1 MFLFS
6 WFKHPLSRLYICL
19 KVALCARLLRCKSLA
34 TPFCPTI
41 RLVSFYMAT
50 CLTALVLLIAKFLHC
65 RGNEMV
71 ALQTS
76 AILLPRLLPG
86 SRDAAFICN
95 PPQAFQRRGNGVV
108 ALRSSAFLQPE
119 THTWIPGPQLP
130 RDKKNAHGNPV
141 GICLIFEPT
150 VISLMM
156 IVKGL
161 TII

>member
-1 MFLFS
+1 MRIKKVDLFAKGLRS
-6 WFKHPLSRLYICL
+6 FATFTEAAVPGSASRCDSGKGI
-19 KVALCARLLRCKSLA
+19 S
-34 TPFCPTI
+34 
-41 RLVSFYMAT
+41 
-50 CLTALVLLIAKFLHC
+50 C
-65 RGNEMV
+65 RGNEVV

-76 AILLPRLLPG
+76 AILLPRLLTG
-86 SRDAAFICN
+86 SRDAASFCD
-95 PPQAFQRRGNGVV
+95 PPQAFQRRGNEVV

-119 THTWIPGPQLP
+119 THTWIPGPQSP
-130 RDKKNAHGNPV
+130 RDKKNAHGIPV

>member
-6 WFKHPLSRLYICL
+6 WFKHPRSRLYICL

-34 TPFCPTI
+34 TPFCPTT
-41 RLVSFYMAT
+41 RLASFYMAT
-50 CLTALVLLIAKFLHC
+50 CWIALVLLIAKFLHC
-65 RGNEMV
+65 RGNEVV

-86 SRDAAFICN
+86 SRDAASFCN

-119 THTWIPGPQLP
+119 THTWIPGPQLLGT
-130 RDKKNAHGNPV
+130 KKM
-141 GICLIFEPT
+141 PT
-150 VISLMM
+150 EFPWAFA
-156 IVKGL
+156 
-161 TII
+161 